1 MSGAAGAE
9 NSDVTHSSPGGGS
22 FNVLGT
28 LTQVN
33 QFLGSDAEKDFRTS
47 QYRVGIYETYGFTH
61 VCTGVKKE
69 AFGN

>member
-1 MSGAAGAE
+1 MSPTAA
-9 NSDVTHSSPGGGS
+9 PGGGS

-28 LTQVN
+28 LTQGN

-61 VCTGVKKE
+61 VCMGVKKE